1 MSCRVARCLLPSSLP
16 RQSGKGALRQQV
28 ARYAQRV
35 ARPPRWQATLEASV
49 EEVCLAVRLYNDS
62 AEARAFE
69 GFVVHMHLAWLYLLH
84 AEFIRDDI
92 DYRYWDRQFKKR
104 LLKVDGEPK
113 RWELERSMTERWPAE
128 TDPVRANLALFIRL
142 RNRLEHR
149 HAHADEALMLN
160 LAGHAHA
167 LLVNYESELT
177 AQFGDNQS
185 LALRLRLPIFVGT
198 FTPQGEQ
205 ALRRFR
211 NTLPADLRSFV
222 TVYESGLDEAVTND
236 SRYELRLRAMVE
248 LAPKDPDAVA
258 MQFTHY
264 SDMTD
269 EERAVVE
276 ELGRRGQVIVRDRNQ
291 PVSGLGRLMPKPA
304 AAEVETAIP
313 FVFNLNHF
321 AAAWRRKNVRPPKDD
336 PNPDRTNP
344 DFCEYDEP
352 TKSYRYTKAYVNYLI
367 KKCRTAEGFEE
378 ITGKTPRAKA
388 DVGAPTA
395 ASPSN

>member
-1 MSCRVARCLLPSSLP
+1 M
-16 RQSGKGALRQQV
+16 
-28 ARYAQRV
+28 
-35 ARPPRWQATLEASV
+35 ARPPRWQATLDASV
-49 EEVCLAVRLYNDS
+49 EEACLAVRLYNDS

-84 AEFIRDDI
+84 AQFIRDDI
-92 DYRYWDRQFKKR
+92 DYRYWDKRYKRR

-113 RWELERSMTERWPAE
+113 MWELERSMKERWPAD

-149 HAHADEALMLN
+149 HGHADEALMLN

-177 AQFGDNQS
+177 DQFGENQS

-211 NTLPADLRSFV
+211 KTLPTDLRSFV
-222 TVYESGLDEAVTND
+222 TQYESGLDDSTVND
-236 SRYELRLRAMVE
+236 SRYEFRLRAVVE

-258 MQFTHY
+258 LQFTRY
-264 SDMTD
+264 EDMTD
-269 EERAVVE
+269 DDRAAVE
-276 ELGRRGQVIVRDRNQ
+276 ELGRRGQVITRDRKQ

-304 AAEVETAIP
+304 VEQVAAGIP
-313 FVFNLNHF
+313 FVFNMNHF
-321 AAAWRRKNVRPPKDD
+321 TAAWKRKGVRPAWGAQD
-336 PNPDRTNP
+336 PHHTVS

-352 TKSYRYTKAYVNYLI
+352 TKSYRYTKAYVKHLI
-367 KKCRTAEGFEE
+367 KKCSTAAGFEE
-378 ITGKTPRAKA
+378 ITGMVAREK
-388 DVGAPTA
+388 PTSDP
-395 ASPSN
+395 SPGR

>member
-1 MSCRVARCLLPSSLP
+1 MQDVP
-16 RQSGKGALRQQV
+16 
-28 ARYAQRV
+28 RYAHCV
-35 ARPPRWQATLEASV
+35 ARPPRWQATLDASI

-84 AEFIRDDI
+84 AEFVRDDI
-92 DYRYWDRQFKKR
+92 DFRYWDPKFKKR

-113 RWELERSMTERWPAE
+113 RWELERSMKERWPTD
-128 TDPVRANLALFIRL
+128 TDPVRANLALFVRL

-211 NTLPADLRSFV
+211 KTLPADLRSFV
-222 TVYESGLDEAVTND
+222 TDYESGLDDAVTTD
-236 SRYELRLRAMVE
+236 PRYEFRLRAMVE
-248 LAPKDPDAVA
+248 LAPKDPDAIA

-269 EERAVVE
+269 DERAAVE
-276 ELGRRGQVIVRDRNQ
+276 ELGRRGQVIVRDRKQ

-304 AAEVETAIP
+304 AAQVEAAIP
-313 FVFNLNHF
+313 FVFNQNHST
-321 AAAWRRKNVRPPKDD
+321 AAWKRKKVRPPSGD
-336 PNPDRTNP
+336 PNPDRTNS

-367 KKCRTAEGFEE
+367 KKCGTAEGFEDT
-378 ITGKTPRAKA
+378 TGMQPRTK
-388 DVGAPTA
+388 VA
-395 ASPSN
+395 ASTTTESSATD

>member
-1 MSCRVARCLLPSSLP
+1 M
-16 RQSGKGALRQQV
+16 
-28 ARYAQRV
+28 
-35 ARPPRWQATLEASV
+35 ARPPRWQATLDASV
-49 EEVCLAVRLYNDS
+49 EEACLAVRLYNDS

-84 AEFIRDDI
+84 AEFVRDDV
-92 DYRYWDRQFKKR
+92 DFRYWDPKFKKR

-113 RWELERSMTERWPAE
+113 RWELERSMKERWPTE

-177 AQFGDNQS
+177 GQFGGNQS
-185 LALRLRLPIFVGT
+185 LALRLRLPIFIGT

-205 ALRRFR
+205 TLRRFR
-211 NTLPADLRSFV
+211 KTLPADLRSFV
-222 TVYESGLDEAVTND
+222 TDYESGLDEAVTND
-236 SRYELRLRAMVE
+236 PRYEFRVRAMVE

-258 MQFTHY
+258 LQFTHY
-264 SDMTD
+264 SAMTE

-276 ELGRRGQVIVRDRNQ
+276 ELGRRGQVIVRDRKQ

-304 AAEVETAIP
+304 AAEVEAAIP
-313 FVFNLNHF
+313 FVFNQSHF
-321 AAAWRRKNVRPPKDD
+321 TAAWKRKKVRPPNGD

-352 TKSYRYTKAYVNYLI
+352 TKSYRYTKAYVNHLI
-367 KKCRTAEGFEE
+367 KKCGTTKGFEE
-378 ITGKTPRAKA
+378 ITGMAARTKVEVGSSTSLSTP
-388 DVGAPTA
+388 G
-395 ASPSN
+395 